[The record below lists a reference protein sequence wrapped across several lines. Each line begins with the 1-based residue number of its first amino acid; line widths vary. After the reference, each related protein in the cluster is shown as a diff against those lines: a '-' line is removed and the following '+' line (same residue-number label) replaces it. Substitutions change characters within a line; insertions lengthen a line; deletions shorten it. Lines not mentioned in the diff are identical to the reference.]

1 MSNDRV
7 GRRPEEIDE
16 ARHSRA
22 KGTVVVRAIA
32 DELTQIA
39 VSGGKI
45 RLGKLKHL
53 HSQLFKVYQLLDGH
67 IGWSME
73 DELATFADDAA
84 LDAYRDTFSDGTPV
98 SIGVGPPSSRDWRV
112 PGNVHDCGIP
122 WLPNTTGNDS
132 YDADGPIPPGCKVVV
147 VDPPHRRK
155 STARAAR
162 QDGGSAFKDLKARLL
177 EAER

>member
-45 RLGKLKHL
+45 RLG
-53 HSQLFKVYQLLDGH
+53 
-67 IGWSME
+67 
-73 DELATFADDAA
+73 
-84 LDAYRDTFSDGTPV
+84 
-98 SIGVGPPSSRDWRV
+98 
-112 PGNVHDCGIP
+112 N
-122 WLPNTTGNDS
+122 
-132 YDADGPIPPGCKVVV
+132 
-147 VDPPHRRK
+147 
-155 STARAAR
+155 
-162 QDGGSAFKDLKARLL
+162 
-177 EAER
+177 

>member
-53 HSQLFKVYQLLDGH
+53 HSQLFKGQRKLHTGLH
-67 IGWSME
+67 LFRRESPS
-73 DELATFADDAA
+73 
-84 LDAYRDTFSDGTPV
+84 DTG
-98 SIGVGPPSSRDWRV
+98 
-112 PGNVHDCGIP
+112 
-122 WLPNTTGNDS
+122 
-132 YDADGPIPPGCKVVV
+132 
-147 VDPPHRRK
+147 
-155 STARAAR
+155 
-162 QDGGSAFKDLKARLL
+162 
-177 EAER
+177 